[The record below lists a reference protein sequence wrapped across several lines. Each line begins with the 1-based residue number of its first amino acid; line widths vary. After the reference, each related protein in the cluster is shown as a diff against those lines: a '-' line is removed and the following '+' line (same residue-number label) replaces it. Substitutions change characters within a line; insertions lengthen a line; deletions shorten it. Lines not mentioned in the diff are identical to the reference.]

1 MTYPTHSPG
10 PRTLAAVRP
19 SSLAA
24 IGQRQLADGRTVP
37 PQRTFKEEANAIRAE
52 IAALLSARRLRTRR
66 TAERHDEPLRTVLAK
81 VVAGRRPGEG
91 AEAVPEV
98 WTPALMMLTT
108 TPEAAV
114 RGLCEYDIE
123 VGIPVLEIADEY
135 RIVSAPVRP
144 RRLTTRARRTFAA
157 LPTDVLLLPPDTDPT
172 IAAPLMADERWQ
184 ARVLT
189 AAECAVLLEPNH
201 DCPICGVTATGGSHR
216 NH

>member
-1 MTYPTHSPG
+1 MSPYA
-10 PRTLAAVRP
+10 R
-19 SSLAA
+19 SLQKLSLVVVQA
-24 IGQRQLADGRTVP
+24 
-37 PQRTFKEEANAIRAE
+37 KE
-52 IAALLSARRLRTRR
+52 
-66 TAERHDEPLRTVLAK
+66 P
-81 VVAGRRPGEG
+81 
-91 AEAVPEV
+91 EAVPEV

-114 RGLCEYDIE
+114 RGLCDYDIE
-123 VGIPVLEIADEY
+123 VGMPVLEIADEY

-189 AAECAVLLEPNH
+189 ACECAVLLEQNH